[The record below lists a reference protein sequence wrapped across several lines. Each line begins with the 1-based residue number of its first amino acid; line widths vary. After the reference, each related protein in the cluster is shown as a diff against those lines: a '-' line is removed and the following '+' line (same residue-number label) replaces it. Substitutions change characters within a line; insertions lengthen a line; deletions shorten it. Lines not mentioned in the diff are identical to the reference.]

1 VTGRWKSFLMKC
13 FAKFLEKIGREIVML
28 EQGSEEQLTPLERMK
43 EMAKI
48 ENKKM
53 LANNGG
59 RHSIAGLK
67 GRDGGYSGGRP
78 SKGVNG
84 VPKLSEKAERILVC
98 LKAGMK
104 VKAIAQVVGNSHQ
117 AVGQIITRYNLKEL
131 ADE

>member
-1 VTGRWKSFLMKC
+1 MTGRWKSFLMKC

-28 EQGSEEQLTPLERMK
+28 EQGSEEKLTPLDRWK
-43 EMAKI
+43 AMAKI
-48 ENKKM
+48 ENEKM
-53 LANNGG
+53 LSNNGS

-78 SKGVNG
+78 SKSVDG

-98 LKAGMK
+98 LKEGMK

-117 AVGQIITRYNLKEL
+117 AVSQIIARYNLKEL